1 MRSIILTILG
11 FLTALLRP
19 AFAEITFTPAKPA
32 NNIVTVLTDGLG
44 EPASDVSQILSEISI
59 ALDKESGVRLLSISG
74 YGGPS
79 NVRDLLQLRGTD
91 FAVVNSD
98 NLAYFDLAKALP
110 EARRKVRLVAPLFN
124 QGVLLF
130 VRQSIKTIGD
140 LRGRK
145 IGVPASRPSR
155 GVTGKTVFGLL
166 KIDAEF
172 VEIGDEELAKQAG
185 SLDGLIVYDR
195 DLPNLQALGVTPASY
210 HLLPIIATELL
221 APAYLPRKIDKSSL
235 SGFSGS
241 GTLETIQVT
250 TLLAA
255 FDWSAKQGRYAD
267 VVSFVEKFFA
277 LVPQFRARYPDSVFS
292 RTDLRTDLPGWKRF
306 GPAEALA
313 VAVPPVSAKEDRTP
327 IALSRKPQSS
337 EDALK
342 VVAVARPPLTNE
354 QDNGGGVALKIFA
367 GALNAAGI
375 PVSLQWVDSER
386 ELLNKLTNKAADAG
400 VFWQTTNC
408 EKPSNQSASEADLCD
423 RAILTD
429 PLMQAVLAVFTRIDT
444 QLDTR
449 NSGAAPARILCV
461 PDSHPVPEE
470 IWAAIPW
477 LKGASV
483 KTVRPKTL
491 IDCLAA
497 VDQHEADALVAI
509 EAEARFAIER
519 LKLSQSFQIS
529 QRPTVTAGLHA
540 VIAKDNPRQAQ
551 LAKTIDEALAKFRS
565 GGGYASI
572 MASHLADLTGTAP
585 KQP

>member
-1 MRSIILTILG
+1 MRSIYLIILG
-11 FLTALLRP
+11 FLVALLRP
-19 AFAEITFTPAKPA
+19 AFAQITFAPAKPA
-32 NNIVTVLTDGLG
+32 NSIVTVLTDGLG

-59 ALDKESGVRLLSISG
+59 ALDRESGVRLLSISG

-91 FAVVNSD
+91 FAVINSD
-98 NLAYFDLAKALP
+98 NLAYFDLAKVLP

-130 VRQSIKTIGD
+130 VRPAIKTISD
-140 LRGRK
+140 LRGHK

-155 GVTGKTVFGLL
+155 GVTARTVFGLL

-172 VEIGDEELAKQAG
+172 VELSDEELAKQVG
-185 SLDGLIVYDR
+185 NLDGVVLYDR
-195 DLPNLQALGVTPASY
+195 DLPSLQAWGVTPAS
-210 HLLPIIATELL
+210 HRPLPIIVTELL
-221 APAYLPRKIDKSSL
+221 APAYLPKKIDKL
-235 SGFSGS
+235 ALAGFGTA

-255 FDWSAKQGRYAD
+255 FDWSAKQGRYVDA
-267 VVSFVEKFFA
+267 VGFVEKFFA
-277 LVPQFRARYPDSVFS
+277 LIPQFRARYPDSVFS

-313 VAVPPVSAKEDRTP
+313 AAAPPVSGKEDRAP
-327 IALSRKPQSS
+327 VLLSAKPQSA
-337 EDALK
+337 EGALK
-342 VVAVARPPLTNE
+342 VAAVARPPLTSE
-354 QDNGGGVALKIFA
+354 RDSGGGVTLKIFA
-367 GALNAAGI
+367 GALNASGI

-386 ELLNKLTNKAADAG
+386 ELLNRLTNKTADAG

-423 RAILTD
+423 RAILTE

-444 QLDTR
+444 QLDPR
-449 NSGAAPARILCV
+449 NPGAAQTRVVCV

-477 LKGASV
+477 LKGATV

-497 VDQHEADALVAI
+497 VDQHEADALIAI

-529 QRPTVTAGLHA
+529 QRPAVTAGLHA

-551 LAKTIDEALAKFRS
+551 LAKTINEALAKFRS